1 MNKNS
6 PKQPKKIDYFKELVY
21 TFSNK
26 KSLFSSKKIE
36 RFIVFNVFLTL
47 SIVYIVKN
55 IDEMDSMSF
64 IEIVGLWLFYG
75 GYNSLMSLRDKKLHH
90 NQDPVSEYMEDEVID
105 GTEEDC
111 KKNV

>member
-1 MNKNS
+1 MNKNAS
-6 PKQPKKIDYFKELVY
+6 KQPKKIDYFREFVY

-36 RFIVFNVFLTL
+36 RFIVFNVFLVL
-47 SIVYIVKN
+47 SIVYIIKN

-75 GYNSLMSLRDKKLHH
+75 GYNSLMSLRDKKLSH
-90 NQDPVSEYMEDEVID
+90 NQEPLSEHLEEEVVD
-105 GTEEDC
+105 GSEENC
-111 KKNV
+111 K

>member
-1 MNKNS
+1 MNKNT
-6 PKQPKKIDYFKELVY
+6 PKQPKKIDYFREFIY

-36 RFIVFNVFLTL
+36 RFIVFNVFLVL
-47 SIVYIVKN
+47 SVIYIVKN

-75 GYNSLMSLRDKKLHH
+75 GYNSLMSLRDRKLSH
-90 NQDPVSEYMEDEVID
+90 NQESLSEHLEDDVSD
-105 GTEEDC
+105 GSEENF
-111 KKNV
+111 K